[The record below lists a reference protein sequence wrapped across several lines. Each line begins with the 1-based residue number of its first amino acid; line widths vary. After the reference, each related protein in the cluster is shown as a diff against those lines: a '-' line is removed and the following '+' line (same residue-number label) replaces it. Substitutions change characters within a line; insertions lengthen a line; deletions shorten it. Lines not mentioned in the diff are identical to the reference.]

1 MSYKATIA
9 LSACWQI
16 LIIMEK
22 DDDVVV
28 FGKYDNPV
36 DANIVKGVLES
47 NGVIAGVMGDSTAN
61 ALMQGFSQGAMR
73 VVVFRK
79 DLQRAK
85 QIMDSEPL
93 EIPDV
98 EE

>member
-1 MSYKATIA
+1 
-9 LSACWQI
+9 
-16 LIIMEK
+16 MEK
-22 DDDVVV
+22 EDDIVV
-28 FGKYDNPV
+28 FAKYDSPV

-47 NGVIAGVMGDSTAN
+47 NGVIAGIMGDSTAN
-61 ALMQGFSQGAMR
+61 ALMQGFTQGTIR

-79 DLQRAK
+79 DLQRAW

-93 EIPDV
+93 ESPYS

>member
-1 MSYKATIA
+1 
-9 LSACWQI
+9 
-16 LIIMEK
+16 MEK
-22 DDDVVV
+22 EDDIVV
-28 FGKYDNPV
+28 FAKYDSPV

-61 ALMQGFSQGAMR
+61 ALMQGFTQGTMR

-79 DLQRAK
+79 DLQRAG
-85 QIMDSEPL
+85 QIMDSAPL
-93 EIPDV
+93 ELPYS

>member
-1 MSYKATIA
+1 
-9 LSACWQI
+9 
-16 LIIMEK
+16 MEK

-28 FGKYDNPV
+28 FGMYDSPIE
-36 DANIVKGVLES
+36 ANIVKGVLES

-79 DLQRAK
+79 DLQKAQ
-85 QIMDSEPL
+85 QIMDSAP
-93 EIPDV
+93 P
-98 EE
+98 EELNIED

>member
-1 MSYKATIA
+1 
-9 LSACWQI
+9 
-16 LIIMEK
+16 MEK
-22 DDDVVV
+22 DDDIVV
-28 FGKYDNPV
+28 FAKYDSPV

-61 ALMQGFSQGAMR
+61 ALMQGFPQGTIR

-79 DLQRAK
+79 DLQRALE
-85 QIMDSEPL
+85 IMDSKPFEN
-93 EIPDV
+93 PDMEADM

>member
-1 MSYKATIA
+1 
-9 LSACWQI
+9 
-16 LIIMEK
+16 MEK

-93 EIPDV
+93 EAPEMDV
-98 EE
+98 TEDGL

>member
-1 MSYKATIA
+1 
-9 LSACWQI
+9 
-16 LIIMEK
+16 MEK

>member
-1 MSYKATIA
+1 
-9 LSACWQI
+9 
-16 LIIMEK
+16 MEK
-22 DDDVVV
+22 EDDIVV
-28 FGKYDNPV
+28 FAMYDNPV

-61 ALMQGFSQGAMR
+61 ALMHGFKQGTIR

-79 DLQRAK
+79 DLQRAR
-85 QIMDSEPL
+85 QIMDSKPL
-93 EIPDV
+93 ETPDV

>member
-1 MSYKATIA
+1 
-9 LSACWQI
+9 
-16 LIIMEK
+16 MEK

-93 EIPDV
+93 ETPEMDV
-98 EE
+98 TEDGL

>member
-1 MSYKATIA
+1 MK
-9 LSACWQI
+9 
-16 LIIMEK
+16 K

-28 FGKYDNPV
+28 FAKYDSPI

-61 ALMQGFSQGAMR
+61 TLLHGFTQGTVR

-79 DLQRAK
+79 DLQKAY
-85 QIMDSEPL
+85 QIMDSKPL
-93 EIPDV
+93 ETID
-98 EE
+98 E

>member
-1 MSYKATIA
+1 
-9 LSACWQI
+9 
-16 LIIMEK
+16 MEK

-47 NGVIAGVMGDSTAN
+47 NGVISGVMGDSTAN

>member
-1 MSYKATIA
+1 
-9 LSACWQI
+9 
-16 LIIMEK
+16 MEK

-93 EIPDV
+93 ETPDV
-98 EE
+98 DVAEDGL

>member
-1 MSYKATIA
+1 
-9 LSACWQI
+9 
-16 LIIMEK
+16 MEK

-93 EIPDV
+93 ETPDV
-98 EE
+98 DVDEDGL

>member
-1 MSYKATIA
+1 
-9 LSACWQI
+9 
-16 LIIMEK
+16 MEK
-22 DDDVVV
+22 EDDVVV
-28 FGKYDNPV
+28 FAKYDSPIE
-36 DANIVKGVLES
+36 ANIVKGVLES

-61 ALMQGFSQGAMR
+61 VLMQGFPQGTMR

-79 DLQRAK
+79 DLQKAR
-85 QIMDSEPL
+85 QIMDSKPL